1 MVGFD
6 LLYLDEN
13 FLTEKKSRLRLYEV
27 CHNVRVVLIVA
38 QKYLPFWEV
47 KAAHGFPALL
57 FMHLTEIIW
66 TYFSL
71 SDFQAGVYFRIAYIL
86 CILE

>member
-6 LLYLDEN
+6 LLHLDEN

-27 CHNVRVVLIVA
+27 CHKVHVVLIVA

-47 KAAHGFPALL
+47 KAAHDFPALL

-66 TYFSL
+66 THFSL
-71 SDFQAGVYFRIAYIL
+71 SDFQAGVCFRILYIL
-86 CILE
+86 YILE